1 MEIATETVNFKKFL
15 KASELLKAIS
25 NPYRLEIL
33 KLLEDEEFHP
43 VSEIQNS
50 LGIEPSLL
58 SHHLNKMKDK
68 GIISSYREGR
78 FIHYKL
84 ALKEIMKVL
93 DCIDDCEI

>member
-1 MEIATETVNFKKFL
+1 MEIATESVKFEKFL

-33 KLLEDEEFHP
+33 KVLEDEEFHP
-43 VSEIQNS
+43 VFEIQNS

-68 GIISSYREGR
+68 GIISSYKDGR
-78 FIHYKL
+78 FVHYKL

-93 DCIDDCEI
+93 DCIDDCEF

>member
-1 MEIATETVNFKKFL
+1 MEIAAETLKFEKFL
-15 KASELLKAIS
+15 KASEILKSIS

-33 KLLEDEEFHP
+33 EILEDEEYHP
-43 VSEIQNS
+43 VFEIQKTLN
-50 LGIEPSLL
+50 IEPSLL

-68 GIISSYREGR
+68 GIISSYKEGR

-93 DCIDDCEI
+93 DCINECEF